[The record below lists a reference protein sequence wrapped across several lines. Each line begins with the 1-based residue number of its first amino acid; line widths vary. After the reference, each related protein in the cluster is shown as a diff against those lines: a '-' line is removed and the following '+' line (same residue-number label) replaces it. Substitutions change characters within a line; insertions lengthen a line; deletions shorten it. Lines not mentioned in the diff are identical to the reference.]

1 MSKVYGHGITDVGTM
16 ISTGNRHP
24 AYNFWKNML
33 ERCYSKRLQKKY
45 PTYMGC
51 SVCEEWLVFSQFE
64 KWFDEHYIVGYQVD
78 KDIFSDVKEY
88 SPINCCMIP
97 KRLNVLLAGRYKH
110 RTLESARLFLLVG
123 DITQVIYDAIIIKL
137 K

>member
-1 MSKVYGHGITDVGTM
+1 
-16 ISTGNRHP
+16 
-24 AYNFWKNML
+24 
-33 ERCYSKRLQKKY
+33 
-45 PTYMGC
+45 
-51 SVCEEWLVFSQFE
+51 
-64 KWFDEHYIVGYQVD
+64 
-78 KDIFSDVKEY
+78 
-88 SPINCCMIP
+88 MIP

>member
-1 MSKVYGHGITDVGTM
+1 MLKPTVMGVGIRDVPSSLNGKPKQSYVVWRN
-16 ISTGNRHP
+16 ILR
-24 AYNFWKNML
+24 
-33 ERCYSKRLQKKY
+33 RCYDDNSHPNY
-45 PTYMGC
+45 NDC
-51 SVCEEWLVFSQFE
+51 SVCIEWLVFSQFE
-64 KWFDEHYIVGYQVD
+64 KWFDEHYVVGYQVD
-78 KDIFSDVKEY
+78 KDIFGDVKEY